1 MDFSSLKRGGETL
14 ATRRIAAK
22 ITAFSRQKTVGIILL
37 TLFYVLFVYGLVEP
51 YWIEEKAIRWEAHDI
66 PAQFDGAKIVFV
78 SDIHY
83 GLFFSKVRVRALV
96 RRINRLHP
104 DIILL
109 GGDYVDKNPK
119 YIRPCF
125 AELRKLK
132 AVFGVYG
139 VLGNHDYW
147 ADPELTRRVMAET
160 NILNLDNRAF
170 YVMKRG
176 ARIKIGGVGDFTMAT
191 QDLNPTVEDVSK
203 ADFVILVTHNPD
215 YVDELTTD
223 KVDLV
228 FSGHTH
234 GGQVTLFGLWAPVVP
249 SKYGA
254 KYRTGIIKTPLTR
267 VIVSNGIGTVNPPI
281 RLFARPQIN
290 IVTLKRY

>member
-1 MDFSSLKRGGETL
+1 MNFYSLKRGGETL
-14 ATRRIAAK
+14 LTRRIAAK
-22 ITAFSRQKTVGIILL
+22 IMTFSRRKTLGIILL
-37 TLFYVLFVYGLVEP
+37 TLFYSLFVYSLVEP
-51 YWIEEKAIRWEAHDI
+51 YWIQEKRITWETHDI

-83 GLFFSKVRVRALV
+83 GLFFSKSRVRALV
-96 RRINRLHP
+96 RRINRLRP

-109 GGDYVDKNPK
+109 GGDYVDKKSK

-147 ADPELTRRVMAET
+147 ADPELTRRAMADA

-170 YVMKRG
+170 WVMKRG
-176 ARIKIGGVGDFTMAT
+176 ARIKIGGVGDFTMTT
-191 QDLNPTVEDVSK
+191 QNPNPTIEDVTK
-203 ADFVILVTHNPD
+203 DNFVILVSHNPD
-215 YVDELTTD
+215 YVEDMTTD

-234 GGQVTLFGLWAPVVP
+234 GGQITLFGLWAPLVP
-249 SKYGA
+249 SKYGG

-267 VIVSNGIGTVNPPI
+267 VIVSNGIGTVAPPV